1 MDAGSSSMDSRSR
14 PVFDG
19 DDTLWNEYRY
29 EVEAWLSVRGYGN
42 GLTLNDQ
49 GDGGKW
55 TGPEKT
61 KQPRETSR
69 NLENPWEMLRNLETS
84 KPRNLEASKPRNRNF
99 EKPRN
104 LETSKRRN
112 NGTTRHRNT

>member
-1 MDAGSSSMDSRSR
+1 MDSRSR

-29 EVEAWLSVRGYGN
+29 EAEAWLSMRGYGN

-61 KQPRETSR
+61 KQMDVKMYHHLYLMIDRKCTT
-69 NLENPWEMLRNLETS
+69 LKQVLRTQDKDGAMAWAALGTHMVT
-84 KPRNLEASKPRNRNF
+84 NRNF
-99 EKPRN
+99 VGW
-104 LETSKRRN
+104 SYF
-112 NGTTRHRNT
+112 